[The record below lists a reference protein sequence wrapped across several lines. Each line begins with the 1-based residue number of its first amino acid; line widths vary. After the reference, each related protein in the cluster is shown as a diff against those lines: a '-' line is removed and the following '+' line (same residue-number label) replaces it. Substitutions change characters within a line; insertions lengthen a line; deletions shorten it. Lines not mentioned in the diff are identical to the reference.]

1 MWTQFMIQFWILL
14 VIALCAAVLLG
25 RYIGIYFAPVA
36 ERRVDKIG
44 KVERRLLLLL
54 GVDEKKHD
62 QSWVGYSKSLLLVN
76 IFFFIGGYL
85 LLRFQGSLPLN
96 PNGAVNLDWSTA
108 LHTTIS
114 FMTNTDQQHYSG
126 EALSYLSQTV
136 VLGTML
142 FVAPTMAFTVCIAVI
157 RGLAN
162 KPLGNFYAD
171 FVRFILRI
179 LIPISLVFGMVMI
192 VFGVP
197 QTFGGAVSVTT
208 LEGAKQLIY
217 RGPVAAFE
225 VIKQL
230 GNNGGGFFGVNG
242 AHPFENPNQF
252 VNFIQMFLM
261 LLIPMSLPIAY
272 GKIIGSAKQ
281 GRLFLGVMT
290 LLFIMMT
297 VGMAGSLLAN
307 PTAHGQELRFGQIG
321 TALYSSITTAA
332 ETGAVNAMH
341 DSLHPLAGL
350 IQLGNMMLNVVY
362 GGAGAGFLNVLLYA
376 FVAVFLTGLLIGRTP
391 TFLGKKIE
399 TFEVKMIAIALLV
412 PPFLILVGTAISM
425 YAAPGVAGISNPVYH
440 GLSQFLYEFTSA
452 TANNGSGFEGLGDAN
467 VYWNVSTSFALFFGR
482 YIPLILMLAIV
493 GSLKAKQSV
502 PQDEF
507 SFKTD
512 TPLFGT
518 VFLGTVVLVGALT
531 FLPVLVLG
539 PVADWLT
546 M

>member
-1 MWTQFMIQFWILL
+1 MWTQFLLQFWILL
-14 VIALCAAVLLG
+14 VITLGAAVLLG
-25 RYIGIYFAPVA
+25 RYIGTVFAPVGI
-36 ERRVDKIG
+36 RKTDWIG
-44 KVERRLLLLL
+44 KVERRLLVLL
-54 GVDEKKHD
+54 GVDERKQD
-62 QSWVGYSKSLLLVN
+62 QSWVGYAKSLLLVN
-76 IFFFIGGYL
+76 LLFFAGGYV
-85 LLRFQGSLPLN
+85 LLRFQGILPLN
-96 PNGAVNLDWSTA
+96 PNGATNLDWSTA

-126 EALSYLSQTV
+126 EALSYLSQTF

-162 KPLGNFYAD
+162 QPLGNFYAD
-171 FVRFILRI
+171 FVRFIVRI
-179 LIPISLVFGMVMI
+179 LIPVSFLFGLLLI
-192 VFGVP
+192 LLGVP
-197 QTFGGAVSVTT
+197 QTFGGAVTVTT
-208 LEGAKQLIY
+208 LEGAKQVIY
-217 RGPVAAFE
+217 RGPIAAFE

-230 GNNGGGFFGVNG
+230 GNNGGGFFGANG
-242 AHPFENPNQF
+242 AHPFENPNQY
-252 VNFIQMFLM
+252 VNFLQMFLM
-261 LLIPMSLPIAY
+261 LLIPMSLPVAY
-272 GKIIGSAKQ
+272 GKMIGSAKQ

-290 LLFIMMT
+290 ILFIMMT
-297 VGMAGSLLAN
+297 FGMAGSLLAN

-321 TALYSSITTAA
+321 TILYSSITTAA

-362 GGAGAGFLNVLLYA
+362 GGTGAGFLNVLLYA

-391 TFLGKKIE
+391 TFLGKKLE
-399 TFEVKMIAIALLV
+399 TFEVKLMAITLLV

-425 YAAPGVAGISNPVYH
+425 YVAPGVGAISNPGYH
-440 GLSQFLYEFTSA
+440 GLSQVLYEFTSA
-452 TANNGSGFEGLGDAN
+452 AANNGSGFEGLGDAN
-467 VYWNVSTSFALFFGR
+467 VYWNVATSFALFFGR
-482 YIPLILMLAIV
+482 YIPLILMLAIA
-493 GSLKAKQSV
+493 GSLKAKPAV

-539 PVADWLT
+539 PIADWLT

>member
-1 MWTQFMIQFWILL
+1 MWTQFLIQFWILL
-14 VIALCAAVLLG
+14 IITLGAAVLLG
-25 RYIGIYFAPVA
+25 RYIGTVFAPVA
-36 ERRVDKIG
+36 IRKNDWIG

-54 GVDEKKHD
+54 GVDERKQD
-62 QSWVGYSKSLLLVN
+62 QSWVGYAKSLLLVN
-76 IFFFIGGYL
+76 LLFFVGGYV
-85 LLRFQGSLPLN
+85 LLRFQGILPLN
-96 PNGAVNLDWSTA
+96 PNGAANLDWSTA

-126 EALSYLSQTV
+126 EALSYLSQTF

-162 KPLGNFYAD
+162 QPLGNFYAD
-171 FVRFILRI
+171 FVRFIIRVL
-179 LIPISLVFGMVMI
+179 LPVSFVFGVLLI
-192 VFGVP
+192 LLGVP
-197 QTFGGAVSVTT
+197 QTFGGAVTVTT

-230 GNNGGGFFGVNG
+230 GNNGGGFFGANG
-242 AHPFENPNQF
+242 AHPFENPNQY

-272 GKIIGSAKQ
+272 GKLIGSAKQ

-290 LLFIMMT
+290 ILFMLMT
-297 VGMAGSLLAN
+297 FGMAGSLFAN
-307 PTAHGQELRFGQIG
+307 PTAHGQELRFGQVG
-321 TALYSSITTAA
+321 TVLYSSITTAA

-362 GGAGAGFLNVLLYA
+362 GGTGAGFLNVLLYA

-391 TFLGKKIE
+391 TFLGKKLE
-399 TFEVKMIAIALLV
+399 TFEVKLMAITLLV

-425 YAAPGVAGISNPVYH
+425 YVAPGVGAISNPGYH
-440 GLSQFLYEFTSA
+440 GLSQVLYEFTSA

-482 YIPLILMLAIV
+482 YIPLILMLAIA
-493 GSLKAKQSV
+493 GSLKAKPAV

-539 PVADWLT
+539 PIADWLT

>member
-1 MWTQFMIQFWILL
+1 MWTQFLLQFWILL
-14 VIALCAAVLLG
+14 VIALGAAVLLG
-25 RYIGIYFAPVA
+25 WYIGTVFAPVGI
-36 ERRVDKIG
+36 RKTDWIG
-44 KVERRLLLLL
+44 KLERRLLLLL
-54 GVDEKKHD
+54 GVDERKQD

-76 IFFFIGGYL
+76 LLFFVGGYL

-126 EALSYLSQTV
+126 EALSYLSQTF

-162 KPLGNFYAD
+162 QPLGNFYAD

-179 LIPISLVFGMVMI
+179 LIPVSFLFGLLLI
-192 VFGVP
+192 LLGVP
-197 QTFGGAVSVTT
+197 QTFGGAVTVTT

-217 RGPVAAFE
+217 RGPIAAFE

-230 GNNGGGFFGVNG
+230 GNNGGGFFGANG
-242 AHPFENPNQF
+242 AHPFENPNQY

-261 LLIPMSLPIAY
+261 LLIPMSLPVAY
-272 GKIIGSAKQ
+272 GKMIGSAKQ

-297 VGMAGSLLAN
+297 FGMAGSLLAN

-321 TALYSSITTAA
+321 TILYSSITTAA

-362 GGAGAGFLNVLLYA
+362 GGTGAGFLNVLLYA

-391 TFLGKKIE
+391 TFLGKKLE
-399 TFEVKMIAIALLV
+399 TFEVKLMAITLLV
-412 PPFLILVGTAISM
+412 PPFLILVGTAVSM
-425 YAAPGVAGISNPVYH
+425 YVAPGVGAISNPGYH
-440 GLSQFLYEFTSA
+440 GLSQVLYEFTSA

-467 VYWNVSTSFALFFGR
+467 VYWNVATSFALFFGR
-482 YIPLILMLAIV
+482 YIPLILMLAIA
-493 GSLKAKQSV
+493 GSLKAKPAV

-539 PVADWLT
+539 PIADWLT

>member
-1 MWTQFMIQFWILL
+1 M
-14 VIALCAAVLLG
+14 ALCAAVLLG
-25 RYIGIYFAPVA
+25 RYIGMYFAPIA
-36 ERRVDKIG
+36 ERRVDTIG
-44 KVERRLLLLL
+44 KVERRLLSLL
-54 GVDEKKHD
+54 GVDEKKQD
-62 QSWVGYSKSLLLVN
+62 QSWVGYSKSLLVVN
-76 IFFFIGGYL
+76 LLFFIGGYL

-96 PNGAVNLDWSTA
+96 PNGAANLDWSTA

-126 EALSYLSQTV
+126 AALSYLSQTF

-171 FVRFILRI
+171 FVRFIFRI
-179 LIPISLVFGMVMI
+179 LLPISLFFGMLMI
-192 VFGVP
+192 LLGVP
-197 QTFGGAVSVTT
+197 QTFSGAISVTT

-230 GNNGGGFFGVNG
+230 GNNGGGFFGANG

-261 LLIPMSLPIAY
+261 LLIPMSLPVAY

-290 LLFIMMT
+290 ILFIMMT
-297 VGMAGSLLAN
+297 FGMAGSLFAN
-307 PTAHGQELRFGQIG
+307 PTAHGQELRFGQVG
-321 TALYSSITTAA
+321 TALYSSITSAA

-341 DSLHPLAGL
+341 DSLHPL
-350 IQLGNMMLNVVY
+350 
-362 GGAGAGFLNVLLYA
+362 AGFLNVLLYA

-399 TFEVKMIAIALLV
+399 TFEVKMIAIALFV
-412 PPFLILVGTAISM
+412 PPFLILVCIQLNDNARKLI
-425 YAAPGVAGISNPVYH
+425 YR
-440 GLSQFLYEFTSA
+440 
-452 TANNGSGFEGLGDAN
+452 GFRMA
-467 VYWNVSTSFALFFGR
+467 SR
-482 YIPLILMLAIV
+482 
-493 GSLKAKQSV
+493 LKAELYVLTILPTAENQLNAKQKEVLAMVRESGG
-502 PQDEF
+502 
-507 SFKTD
+507 
-512 TPLFGT
+512 LFGAE
-518 VFLGTVVLVGALT
+518 VLIRIQGERSIAQAIT
-531 FLPVLVLG
+531 AAAKHHRITQIVLG
-539 PVADWLT
+539 QSARTRWQEIRRGSIINEIMRHVRGIDIQIVADD
-546 M
+546 MER

>member
-1 MWTQFMIQFWILL
+1 MWTQFLLQFWILL
-14 VIALCAAVLLG
+14 IIALGAAVLLG
-25 RYIGIYFAPVA
+25 RYIGTVFAPVGI
-36 ERRVDKIG
+36 RKTDWIG
-44 KVERRLLLLL
+44 KLERRLLLLL
-54 GVDEKKHD
+54 GVDERKQD
-62 QSWVGYSKSLLLVN
+62 QSWVGYAKSLLLVN
-76 IFFFIGGYL
+76 LLFFIGGYV
-85 LLRFQGSLPLN
+85 LLRFQGILPLN

-126 EALSYLSQTV
+126 EALSYLSQTF

-162 KPLGNFYAD
+162 QPLGNFYAD

-179 LIPISLVFGMVMI
+179 LIPVSFLFGLLLI
-192 VFGVP
+192 LLGVP
-197 QTFGGAVSVTT
+197 QTFGGAVTVTT

-230 GNNGGGFFGVNG
+230 GNNGAGFFGANG
-242 AHPFENPNQF
+242 AHPFENPNQY

-272 GKIIGSAKQ
+272 GKMIGSAKQ
-281 GRLFLGVMT
+281 GRLFLGMMT
-290 LLFIMMT
+290 ILFIMMT
-297 VGMAGSLLAN
+297 FGMAGSLFAN

-321 TALYSSITTAA
+321 TILYSSITTAA

-362 GGAGAGFLNVLLYA
+362 GGTGAGFLNVLLYA

-391 TFLGKKIE
+391 TFLGKKLE
-399 TFEVKMIAIALLV
+399 TFEVKLMAITLLV
-412 PPFLILVGTAISM
+412 PPFLILVGTAVSM
-425 YAAPGVAGISNPVYH
+425 YVAPGVEAISNPGYH
-440 GLSQFLYEFTSA
+440 GLSQVLYEFTSA

-467 VYWNVSTSFALFFGR
+467 VYWNVATSFALFFGR
-482 YIPLILMLAIV
+482 YIPLILMLAIA
-493 GSLKAKQSV
+493 GSLKAKPAV

-539 PVADWLT
+539 PIADWLT

>member
-1 MWTQFMIQFWILL
+1 MWTQFLIQFWILL
-14 VIALCAAVLLG
+14 IITLGAAVLLG
-25 RYIGIYFAPVA
+25 RYIGTVFAPVA
-36 ERRVDKIG
+36 IRKNDWIG

-54 GVDEKKHD
+54 GVDERKQD
-62 QSWVGYSKSLLLVN
+62 QSWVGYAKSLLLVN
-76 IFFFIGGYL
+76 LLFFVGGYV
-85 LLRFQGSLPLN
+85 LLRFQGILPLN
-96 PNGAVNLDWSTA
+96 PNGAANLDWSTA

-126 EALSYLSQTV
+126 EALSYLSQTF

-162 KPLGNFYAD
+162 QPLGNFYAD
-171 FVRFILRI
+171 FVRFIIRVL
-179 LIPISLVFGMVMI
+179 LPVSFVFGVLLI
-192 VFGVP
+192 LLGVP
-197 QTFGGAVSVTT
+197 QTFGGAVTVTT

-230 GNNGGGFFGVNG
+230 GNNGGGFFGANG
-242 AHPFENPNQF
+242 AHPFENPNQY

-261 LLIPMSLPIAY
+261 LLIPMSLPVAY
-272 GKIIGSAKQ
+272 GKLIGSAKQ

-290 LLFIMMT
+290 ILFMLMT
-297 VGMAGSLLAN
+297 FGMAGSLFAN
-307 PTAHGQELRFGQIG
+307 PTAHGQELRFGQVG
-321 TALYSSITTAA
+321 TVLYSSITTAA

-362 GGAGAGFLNVLLYA
+362 GGTGAGFLNVLLYA

-391 TFLGKKIE
+391 TFLGKKLE
-399 TFEVKMIAIALLV
+399 TFEVKLMAITLLV

-425 YAAPGVAGISNPVYH
+425 YVAPGVGAISNPGYH
-440 GLSQFLYEFTSA
+440 GLSQVLYEFTSA

-482 YIPLILMLAIV
+482 YIPLILMLAIA
-493 GSLKAKQSV
+493 GSLKAKPAV

-539 PVADWLT
+539 PIADWLT

>member
-1 MWTQFMIQFWILL
+1 M
-14 VIALCAAVLLG
+14 
-25 RYIGIYFAPVA
+25 YFAPIA
-36 ERRVDKIG
+36 ERRVDTIG
-44 KVERRLLLLL
+44 KVERRLLSLL
-54 GVDEKKHD
+54 GVDEKKQD
-62 QSWVGYSKSLLLVN
+62 QSWVGYSKSLLVVN
-76 IFFFIGGYL
+76 LLFFIGGYL

-96 PNGAVNLDWSTA
+96 PNGAANLDWSTA

-126 EALSYLSQTV
+126 EALSYLSQTF

-171 FVRFILRI
+171 FVRFITRI
-179 LIPISLVFGMVMI
+179 LLPISFFFGMLMI
-192 VFGVP
+192 LLGVP
-197 QTFGGAVSVTT
+197 QTFGGAISVTT

-230 GNNGGGFFGVNG
+230 GNNGGGSFGANG

-261 LLIPMSLPIAY
+261 LLIPMSLPVAY

-290 LLFIMMT
+290 ILFIMIT
-297 VGMAGSLLAN
+297 FGMAGSLFAN
-307 PTAHGQELRFGQIG
+307 PTAHGQELRFGQVG
-321 TALYSSITTAA
+321 TALYSSITSAA

-425 YAAPGVAGISNPVYH
+425 YVAPGVAGISNPGYH
-440 GLSQFLYEFTSA
+440 GLSQVLYEFTSA

-493 GSLKAKQSV
+493 GSLKAKPSV
-502 PQDEF
+502 PQDAF
-507 SFKTD
+507 SFNTD

>member
-1 MWTQFMIQFWILL
+1 MWTQFIVQFWILL
-14 VIALCAAVLLG
+14 VIALISAVLLG
-25 RYIGIYFAPVA
+25 RYIGTYFAPVHL
-36 ERRVDKIG
+36 RKSDSLGRVEK
-44 KVERRLLLLL
+44 RFLRML
-54 GVDEKKHD
+54 GVDERKQE
-62 QSWVGYSKSLLLVN
+62 QSWVGYAKSLLLVN
-76 IFFFIGGYL
+76 LLFFIGGYL
-85 LLRFQGSLPLN
+85 LLRFQGMLPFN
-96 PNGAVNLDWSTA
+96 PNGAANLDWSTA
-108 LHTTIS
+108 MHTTIS

-126 EALSYLSQTV
+126 EALSYLSQTF

-142 FVAPTMAFTVCIAVI
+142 FVAPTMAFTVCMAVI

-162 KPLGNFYAD
+162 QPLGNFYAD
-171 FVRFILRI
+171 FVRFIVRI
-179 LIPISLVFGMVMI
+179 LFPIAFVFGLIMI
-192 VFGVP
+192 LLGVP
-197 QTFGGAVSVTT
+197 QTFGGAVTVTT

-230 GNNGGGFFGVNG
+230 GNNGGGFFGANG
-242 AHPFENPNQF
+242 AHPFENPNGP

-272 GKIIGSAKQ
+272 GKMINSAKQ

-290 LLFIMMT
+290 ILFIMMT
-297 VGMAGSLLAN
+297 FGTAGSLLAN

-362 GGAGAGFLNVLLYA
+362 GGTGAGFLNVLLYA

-391 TFLGKKIE
+391 TFLGKKLE
-399 TFEVKMIAIALLV
+399 TFEVKLIASTLLV

-425 YAAPGVAGISNPVYH
+425 SVAPGLGAISNPGYH
-440 GLSQFLYEFTSA
+440 GLSQVLYEFTSA

-482 YIPLILMLAIV
+482 YIPLILMLAIA
-493 GSLKAKQSV
+493 GSLKAKPSV

>member
-1 MWTQFMIQFWILL
+1 MWTQFIVQFLILL
-14 VIALCAAVLLG
+14 VIALISAVLLG
-25 RYIGIYFAPVA
+25 RYIGTYFAPVHL
-36 ERRVDKIG
+36 RKSDSIGRVEK
-44 KVERRLLLLL
+44 RFLHML
-54 GVDEKKHD
+54 GVDERKQE
-62 QSWVGYSKSLLLVN
+62 QSWVGYAKSLLLVN
-76 IFFFIGGYL
+76 LLFFIGGYL
-85 LLRFQGSLPLN
+85 LLRFQGMLPFN
-96 PNGAVNLDWSTA
+96 PNGAANLDWSTA
-108 LHTTIS
+108 MHTTIS

-126 EALSYLSQTV
+126 EALSYLSQTF

-142 FVAPTMAFTVCIAVI
+142 FVAPTMAFTVCMAVI

-171 FVRFILRI
+171 FVRFIVRI
-179 LIPISLVFGMVMI
+179 LLPISFVFGLLMI
-192 VFGVP
+192 LLGVP
-197 QTFGGAVSVTT
+197 QTFGGAVTVTT

-230 GNNGGGFFGVNG
+230 GNNGGGFFGANG
-242 AHPFENPNQF
+242 AHPFENPNGP

-272 GKIIGSAKQ
+272 GKIINSAKQ
-281 GRLFLGVMT
+281 GRLFLSVMT

-297 VGMAGSLLAN
+297 FGMAGSLFAN

-321 TALYSSITTAA
+321 SALYSSITTAA
-332 ETGAVNAMH
+332 ETGAVNSMH

-362 GGAGAGFLNVLLYA
+362 GGTGAGFLNVLLYA

-391 TFLGKKIE
+391 TFLGKKLE
-399 TFEVKMIAIALLV
+399 TFEVKLIAITLLV

-425 YAAPGVAGISNPVYH
+425 SVAPGLGAISNPGPH
-440 GLSQFLYEFTSA
+440 GLSQVLYEFTSA
-452 TANNGSGFEGLGDAN
+452 TANNGSGFEGLGDAT

-482 YIPLILMLAIV
+482 YIPLILMLAIA
-493 GSLKAKQSV
+493 GSLKAKPSV

>member
-1 MWTQFMIQFWILL
+1 MWTQFLIQFWILL
-14 VIALCAAVLLG
+14 IIALGAAVLLG
-25 RYIGIYFAPVA
+25 RYIGTYFAPVEDRKMDSFGKI
-36 ERRVDKIG
+36 ERRF
-44 KVERRLLLLL
+44 LLVL
-54 GVDEKKHD
+54 GVDERKQD
-62 QSWVGYSKSLLLVN
+62 QSWVGYAKSLLLVN
-76 IFFFIGGYL
+76 LLFFVGGYL

-96 PNGAVNLDWSTA
+96 PNGAANLDWSTA

-126 EALSYLSQTV
+126 EALSYLSQTF

-142 FVAPTMAFTVCIAVI
+142 FVAPTMAFTVCMAVI

-179 LIPISLVFGMVMI
+179 LIPVSFLFGLLLI
-192 VFGVP
+192 LLGVP
-197 QTFGGAVSVTT
+197 QTFGGAVTVTT
-208 LEGAKQLIY
+208 LEGGKQLIY

-230 GNNGGGFFGVNG
+230 GNNGAGFFGANG
-242 AHPFENPNQF
+242 AHPFENPNQY

-261 LLIPMSLPIAY
+261 LLIPMSLPVAY
-272 GKIIGSAKQ
+272 GKMIGSAKQ

-297 VGMAGSLLAN
+297 FGMAGSLLAN
-307 PTAHGQELRFGQIG
+307 PTAHGQELRFGQVG

-362 GGAGAGFLNVLLYA
+362 GGTGAGFLNVLLYA

-391 TFLGKKIE
+391 TFLGKKLE
-399 TFEVKMIAIALLV
+399 TFEVKLMAITLLV
-412 PPFLILVGTAISM
+412 PPFLILVGTAVSM
-425 YAAPGVAGISNPVYH
+425 YVAPGVGAISNPGYH
-440 GLSQFLYEFTSA
+440 GLSQVLYEFTSA

-467 VYWNVSTSFALFFGR
+467 VYWNVATSFALFFGR
-482 YIPLILMLAIV
+482 YIPLILMLAIA
-493 GSLKAKQSV
+493 GSLKAKPAV

-539 PVADWLT
+539 PIADWLT

>member
-1 MWTQFMIQFWILL
+1 VWTQFLIQFWILR

-25 RYIGIYFAPVA
+25 RYIGMYFAPIA
-36 ERRVDKIG
+36 ERRVDTIG
-44 KVERRLLLLL
+44 KVDRRLLSLL
-54 GVDEKKHD
+54 GVDEKKQD
-62 QSWVGYSKSLLLVN
+62 QSWVGYSKSLLVVN
-76 IFFFIGGYL
+76 LLFFIGGYSL
-85 LLRFQGSLPLN
+85 IRFQGYLPLN
-96 PNGAVNLDWSTA
+96 RNGAAYLDWSTA

-114 FMTNTDQQHYSG
+114 FMTNTDQHHYSG
-126 EALSYLSQTV
+126 EALSYLSRTF

-171 FVRFILRI
+171 FVRFITRI
-179 LIPISLVFGMVMI
+179 LLPISFFFGMLMMLL
-192 VFGVP
+192 GVP
-197 QTFGGAVSVTT
+197 LTFSGALSVTT

-225 VIKQL
+225 VINQL
-230 GNNGGGFFGVNG
+230 GNNGGGFYGANG

-261 LLIPMSLPIAY
+261 LLIPMSLPVAY
-272 GKIIGSAKQ
+272 GKITGSAKQ

-290 LLFIMMT
+290 ILFIMMT
-297 VGMAGSLLAN
+297 FGMAGSLFAN
-307 PTAHGQELRFGQIG
+307 PTAHGPELRVGQVG

-350 IQLGNMMLNVVY
+350 IQLGNVMLNVVY
-362 GGAGAGFLNVLLYA
+362 GGAGAGFLNVFLYA
-376 FVAVFLTGLLIGRTP
+376 FVAVFLTGPLIGRTP
-391 TFLGKKIE
+391 TFLGKKNE
-399 TFEVKMIAIALLV
+399 TFEVKMISIALLV
-412 PPFLILVGTAISM
+412 PPFLILVGKAISM
-425 YAAPGVAGISNPVYH
+425 YVAPGVAGIANPGYH
-440 GLSQFLYEFTSA
+440 GQSQVLYQFTSA

-467 VYWNVSTSFALFFGR
+467 VYWNVSTSFALFIGR

-493 GSLKAKQSV
+493 GPLKAKPSV

-539 PVADWLT
+539 QVADLLT

>member
-1 MWTQFMIQFWILL
+1 MWTQFLIQFWILL
-14 VIALCAAVLLG
+14 VMALCAAVLLG
-25 RYIGIYFAPVA
+25 RYIGMYFAPIA
-36 ERRVDKIG
+36 ERRVDTIG
-44 KVERRLLLLL
+44 KVERRLLSLL
-54 GVDEKKHD
+54 GVDEKKQD
-62 QSWVGYSKSLLLVN
+62 QSWVGYSKSLLVVN
-76 IFFFIGGYL
+76 LLFFIGGYL

-96 PNGAVNLDWSTA
+96 PNGAANLDWSTA

-126 EALSYLSQTV
+126 EALSYLSQTF

-171 FVRFILRI
+171 FVRFIFRI
-179 LIPISLVFGMVMI
+179 LLPISLFFGMLMI
-192 VFGVP
+192 LLGVP
-197 QTFGGAVSVTT
+197 QTFSGAISVTT

-230 GNNGGGFFGVNG
+230 GNNGGGFFGANG

-261 LLIPMSLPIAY
+261 LLIPMSLPVAY

-290 LLFIMMT
+290 ILFIMMT
-297 VGMAGSLLAN
+297 FGMAGSLFAN
-307 PTAHGQELRFGQIG
+307 PTAHGQELRFGQVG
-321 TALYSSITTAA
+321 TALYSSITSAA

-341 DSLHPLAGL
+341 DSLHPLPGL

-412 PPFLILVGTAISM
+412 PPFLILVCIQLNDNARKLIYRGFRMASRLKAELYVLTILPTAENQLNAKQKEVLAM
-425 YAAPGVAGISNPVYH
+425 VR
-440 GLSQFLYEFTSA
+440 E
-452 TANNGSGFEGLGDAN
+452 SG
-467 VYWNVSTSFALFFGR
+467 ALFGAKV
-482 YIPLILMLAIV
+482 LIRIQGERSIAQAITAA
-493 GSLKAKQSV
+493 AKHHRITQI
-502 PQDEF
+502 
-507 SFKTD
+507 
-512 TPLFGT
+512 
-518 VFLGTVVLVGALT
+518 
-531 FLPVLVLG
+531 VLG
-539 PVADWLT
+539 QSARTRWQEIRRGSIINEIMRHVRGIDIQIVADDLER
-546 M
+546 

>member
-1 MWTQFMIQFWILL
+1 MWTQFLIQFWILL
-14 VIALCAAVLLG
+14 IITLGAAVLLG
-25 RYIGIYFAPVA
+25 RYIGTVFAPVA
-36 ERRVDKIG
+36 IRKNDWIG

-54 GVDEKKHD
+54 GVDERKQD
-62 QSWVGYSKSLLLVN
+62 QSWVGYAKSLLLVN
-76 IFFFIGGYL
+76 LLFFVGGYV
-85 LLRFQGSLPLN
+85 LLRFQGILPLN
-96 PNGAVNLDWSTA
+96 PNGAANLDWSTA

-126 EALSYLSQTV
+126 EALSYLSQTF

-162 KPLGNFYAD
+162 QPLGNFYAD
-171 FVRFILRI
+171 FVRFIIRVL
-179 LIPISLVFGMVMI
+179 LPVSFVFGVLLI
-192 VFGVP
+192 LLGVP
-197 QTFGGAVSVTT
+197 QTFGGAVTVTT

-230 GNNGGGFFGVNG
+230 GNNGAGFFGANG
-242 AHPFENPNQF
+242 AHPFENPNQY

-261 LLIPMSLPIAY
+261 LLIPMSLPVAY
-272 GKIIGSAKQ
+272 GKLIGSAKQ
-281 GRLFLGVMT
+281 GRLFLSVMT
-290 LLFIMMT
+290 ILFMLMT
-297 VGMAGSLLAN
+297 FGMAGSLFAN
-307 PTAHGQELRFGQIG
+307 PTAHGQELRFGQVG
-321 TALYSSITTAA
+321 TVLYSSITTAA

-362 GGAGAGFLNVLLYA
+362 GGTGAGFLNVLLYA

-391 TFLGKKIE
+391 TFLGKKLE
-399 TFEVKMIAIALLV
+399 TFEVKLMAITLLV

-425 YAAPGVAGISNPVYH
+425 YVAPGVGAISNPGYH
-440 GLSQFLYEFTSA
+440 GLSQVLYEFTSA

-482 YIPLILMLAIV
+482 YIPLILMLAIA
-493 GSLKAKQSV
+493 GSLKAKPAV

-539 PVADWLT
+539 PIADWLT

>member
-44 KVERRLLLLL
+44 KVERRLLSLL

-76 IFFFIGGYL
+76 LLFFIGGYL

-126 EALSYLSQTV
+126 EALSYLSQTF

-171 FVRFILRI
+171 FVRFIFRI
-179 LIPISLVFGMVMI
+179 LIPISLLFGMLMI
-192 VFGVP
+192 LLGVP
-197 QTFGGAVSVTT
+197 QTFGSAVSVTT

-225 VIKQL
+225 VIKLL
-230 GNNGGGFFGVNG
+230 GNNGGGFFGANG

-281 GRLFLGVMT
+281 GR
-290 LLFIMMT
+290 
-297 VGMAGSLLAN
+297 
-307 PTAHGQELRFGQIG
+307 
-321 TALYSSITTAA
+321 
-332 ETGAVNAMH
+332 AVPWCH
-341 DSLHPLAGL
+341 DASLHHDD
-350 IQLGNMMLNVVY
+350 
-362 GGAGAGFLNVLLYA
+362 
-376 FVAVFLTGLLIGRTP
+376 GRD
-391 TFLGKKIE
+391 GRE
-399 TFEVKMIAIALLV
+399 LV
-412 PPFLILVGTAISM
+412 CESNGTRS
-425 YAAPGVAGISNPVYH
+425 GTTVRSNR
-440 GLSQFLYEFTSA
+440 
-452 TANNGSGFEGLGDAN
+452 N
-467 VYWNVSTSFALFFGR
+467 
-482 YIPLILMLAIV
+482 
-493 GSLKAKQSV
+493 
-502 PQDEF
+502 
-507 SFKTD
+507 
-512 TPLFGT
+512 
-518 VFLGTVVLVGALT
+518 GALQ
-531 FLPVLVLG
+531 FNHDG
-539 PVADWLT
+539 S
-546 M
+546 

>member
-1 MWTQFMIQFWILL
+1 MWTQFLIQFWILL
-14 VIALCAAVLLG
+14 IITLGAAVLLG
-25 RYIGIYFAPVA
+25 RYIGTVFAPVA
-36 ERRVDKIG
+36 IRKNDWIG

-54 GVDEKKHD
+54 GVDERKQD
-62 QSWVGYSKSLLLVN
+62 QSWVGYAKSLLLVN
-76 IFFFIGGYL
+76 LLFFVGGYV
-85 LLRFQGSLPLN
+85 LLRFQGILPLN
-96 PNGAVNLDWSTA
+96 PNVAANLDWSTA

-126 EALSYLSQTV
+126 EALSYLSQTF

-162 KPLGNFYAD
+162 HPLGNYYAD
-171 FVRFILRI
+171 FVRFIIRVL
-179 LIPISLVFGMVMI
+179 LPVSFVFGVLLI
-192 VFGVP
+192 LLGVP
-197 QTFGGAVSVTT
+197 QTFGGAVTVTT

-230 GNNGGGFFGVNG
+230 GNNGAGFFGANG
-242 AHPFENPNQF
+242 AHPFENPNQY

-261 LLIPMSLPIAY
+261 LLIPMSLPVAY
-272 GKIIGSAKQ
+272 GKLIGSAKQ
-281 GRLFLGVMT
+281 GRLFLSVMT
-290 LLFIMMT
+290 ILFMLMT
-297 VGMAGSLLAN
+297 FGMAGSLFAN
-307 PTAHGQELRFGQIG
+307 PTAHGQELRFGQVG
-321 TALYSSITTAA
+321 TVLYSSITTAA

-362 GGAGAGFLNVLLYA
+362 GGTGAGFLNVLLYA

-391 TFLGKKIE
+391 TFLGKKLE
-399 TFEVKMIAIALLV
+399 TFEVKLMAITLLV

-425 YAAPGVAGISNPVYH
+425 YVAPGVGAISNPGYH
-440 GLSQFLYEFTSA
+440 GLSQVLYEFTSA

-482 YIPLILMLAIV
+482 YIPLILMLAIA
-493 GSLKAKQSV
+493 GSLKAKPAV

-539 PVADWLT
+539 PIADWLT

>member
-1 MWTQFMIQFWILL
+1 MWTQFLIQFWILL
-14 VIALCAAVLLG
+14 IITLGAAVLLG
-25 RYIGIYFAPVA
+25 RYIGTVFAPVA
-36 ERRVDKIG
+36 IRKNDWIG

-54 GVDEKKHD
+54 GVDERKQN
-62 QSWVGYSKSLLLVN
+62 QSWVGYAKSLLLVN
-76 IFFFIGGYL
+76 LLFFVGGYV
-85 LLRFQGSLPLN
+85 LLRFQGILPLN
-96 PNGAVNLDWSTA
+96 PNGAANLDWSTA

-126 EALSYLSQTV
+126 EALSYLSQTF

-162 KPLGNFYAD
+162 QPLGNFYAD
-171 FVRFILRI
+171 FVRFIIRVL
-179 LIPISLVFGMVMI
+179 LPVSFVFGVLLI
-192 VFGVP
+192 LLGVP
-197 QTFGGAVSVTT
+197 QTFGGAVTVTT

-230 GNNGGGFFGVNG
+230 GNNGAGFFGANG
-242 AHPFENPNQF
+242 AHPFENPNQY

-261 LLIPMSLPIAY
+261 LLIPMSLPVAY
-272 GKIIGSAKQ
+272 GKLIGSAKQ
-281 GRLFLGVMT
+281 GRLFLSVMT
-290 LLFIMMT
+290 ILFMLMT
-297 VGMAGSLLAN
+297 FGMAGSLFAN
-307 PTAHGQELRFGQIG
+307 PTAHGQELRFGQVG
-321 TALYSSITTAA
+321 TVLYSSITTAA

-362 GGAGAGFLNVLLYA
+362 GGTGAGFLNVLLYA

-391 TFLGKKIE
+391 TFLGKKLE
-399 TFEVKMIAIALLV
+399 TFEVKLMAITLLV

-425 YAAPGVAGISNPVYH
+425 YVAPGVGAISNPGYH
-440 GLSQFLYEFTSA
+440 GLSQVLYEFTSA

-482 YIPLILMLAIV
+482 YIPLILMLAIA
-493 GSLKAKQSV
+493 GSLKAKPAV

-539 PVADWLT
+539 PIADWLT

>member
-1 MWTQFMIQFWILL
+1 MWTQFLIQFWILL
-14 VIALCAAVLLG
+14 IITLGAAVLLG
-25 RYIGIYFAPVA
+25 RYIGTVFAPVA
-36 ERRVDKIG
+36 IRKNDWIG

-54 GVDEKKHD
+54 GVDERKQD
-62 QSWVGYSKSLLLVN
+62 QSWVGYAKSLLLVN
-76 IFFFIGGYL
+76 LLFFVGGYV
-85 LLRFQGSLPLN
+85 LLRFQGILPLN
-96 PNGAVNLDWSTA
+96 PNGAANLDWSTA

-126 EALSYLSQTV
+126 EALSYLSQTF

-162 KPLGNFYAD
+162 QPLGNFYAD
-171 FVRFILRI
+171 FVRFIIRVL
-179 LIPISLVFGMVMI
+179 LPVSFVFGVLLI
-192 VFGVP
+192 LLGVP
-197 QTFGGAVSVTT
+197 QTFGGAVTVTT

-230 GNNGGGFFGVNG
+230 GNNGAGFFGANG
-242 AHPFENPNQF
+242 AHPFENPNQY

-261 LLIPMSLPIAY
+261 LLIPMSLPVAY
-272 GKIIGSAKQ
+272 GKLIGSAKQ
-281 GRLFLGVMT
+281 GRLFLSVMT
-290 LLFIMMT
+290 ILFMLMT
-297 VGMAGSLLAN
+297 FGMAGSLFAN
-307 PTAHGQELRFGQIG
+307 PTAHGQELRFGQVG
-321 TALYSSITTAA
+321 TVLYSSITTAA

-362 GGAGAGFLNVLLYA
+362 GGTGAGFLNVLLYA

-391 TFLGKKIE
+391 TFLGKKLE
-399 TFEVKMIAIALLV
+399 TFEVKLMAITLLV

-425 YAAPGVAGISNPVYH
+425 YVAPGVGAISNPGYH
-440 GLSQFLYEFTSA
+440 GLSQVLYEFTSA

-482 YIPLILMLAIV
+482 YIPLILMLAIA
-493 GSLKAKQSV
+493 GSLKAKQAV

-539 PVADWLT
+539 PIADWLT

>member
-1 MWTQFMIQFWILL
+1 MWTQFLIQFWILL
-14 VIALCAAVLLG
+14 VIALGAAVLLG
-25 RYIGIYFAPVA
+25 RYIGTYFAPVGD
-36 ERRVDKIG
+36 RKIDSFG
-44 KVERRLLLLL
+44 KVERRFLLVL
-54 GVDEKKHD
+54 GVDERKQD

-76 IFFFIGGYL
+76 LLFFVGGYL

-96 PNGAVNLDWSTA
+96 PNEAVNLDWSTA

-126 EALSYLSQTV
+126 EALSYLSQTF

-142 FVAPTMAFTVCIAVI
+142 FVAPTMAFTVCMAVI

-171 FVRFILRI
+171 FVRFIVRI
-179 LIPISLVFGMVMI
+179 LLPISFVFGLAMI
-192 VFGVP
+192 LFGVP

-230 GNNGGGFFGVNG
+230 GNNGGGFFGANG
-242 AHPFENPNQF
+242 AHPFENPNQY

-290 LLFIMMT
+290 ILFVMMT
-297 VGMAGSLLAN
+297 FGMAGSLFAN

-362 GGAGAGFLNVLLYA
+362 GGTGAGFLNVLLYA

-391 TFLGKKIE
+391 TFLGKKLE
-399 TFEVKMIAIALLV
+399 TFEVKLMAITLLV
-412 PPFLILVGTAISM
+412 PPFLILVGTAVSM
-425 YAAPGVAGISNPVYH
+425 YVAPGVGRFRIPGIMVCRKSYTNLHRRRP
-440 GLSQFLYEFTSA
+440 T
-452 TANNGSGFEGLGDAN
+452 T
-467 VYWNVSTSFALFFGR
+467 
-482 YIPLILMLAIV
+482 
-493 GSLKAKQSV
+493 
-502 PQDEF
+502 
-507 SFKTD
+507 
-512 TPLFGT
+512 
-518 VFLGTVVLVGALT
+518 
-531 FLPVLVLG
+531 VLVLKG
-539 PVADWLT
+539 SAMPTCTGMSRRRLLYSSVAT
-546 M
+546 FR

>member
-1 MWTQFMIQFWILL
+1 MWTQFLIQFWILL

-25 RYIGIYFAPVA
+25 RYIWMYFAPIA
-36 ERRVDKIG
+36 ERRVDTIG
-44 KVERRLLLLL
+44 KVERRLLSLL
-54 GVDEKKHD
+54 GVDEKKQD
-62 QSWVGYSKSLLLVN
+62 QSWVGYSKSLLVVN
-76 IFFFIGGYL
+76 LLFFIGGYL

-96 PNGAVNLDWSTA
+96 PNGAANLDWSTA

-126 EALSYLSQTV
+126 EALSYLSQTF

-171 FVRFILRI
+171 FVRFIFRI
-179 LIPISLVFGMVMI
+179 MLPISLFFGMLMI
-192 VFGVP
+192 LLGVP
-197 QTFGGAVSVTT
+197 QTFSGAISVTT

-230 GNNGGGFFGVNG
+230 GNNGGGFFGANG

-261 LLIPMSLPIAY
+261 LLIPMSLPVAY

-290 LLFIMMT
+290 ILFVMMT
-297 VGMAGSLLAN
+297 FGMAGSLFAN
-307 PTAHGQELRFGQIG
+307 PTAHGQELRFGQVG

-376 FVAVFLTGLLIGRTP
+376 FVAVFLTGLLIGRT
-391 TFLGKKIE
+391 
-399 TFEVKMIAIALLV
+399 
-412 PPFLILVGTAISM
+412 
-425 YAAPGVAGISNPVYH
+425 
-440 GLSQFLYEFTSA
+440 
-452 TANNGSGFEGLGDAN
+452 
-467 VYWNVSTSFALFFGR
+467 
-482 YIPLILMLAIV
+482 
-493 GSLKAKQSV
+493 
-502 PQDEF
+502 
-507 SFKTD
+507 
-512 TPLFGT
+512 
-518 VFLGTVVLVGALT
+518 
-531 FLPVLVLG
+531 
-539 PVADWLT
+539 
-546 M
+546 

>member
-1 MWTQFMIQFWILL
+1 MWTQFLIQFWILL
-14 VIALCAAVLLG
+14 IITLGAAVLLG
-25 RYIGIYFAPVA
+25 RYIGTVFAPVA
-36 ERRVDKIG
+36 IRKNDWIG

-54 GVDEKKHD
+54 GVDERKQD
-62 QSWVGYSKSLLLVN
+62 QSWVGYAKSLLLVN
-76 IFFFIGGYL
+76 LLFFVGGHV
-85 LLRFQGSLPLN
+85 LLRFQGILPLN
-96 PNGAVNLDWSTA
+96 PNGADNLDWSTA

-126 EALSYLSQTV
+126 EALSYLSQTF

-162 KPLGNFYAD
+162 QPLGNFYAD
-171 FVRFILRI
+171 FVRFIIRVL
-179 LIPISLVFGMVMI
+179 LPVSFVFGVLLI
-192 VFGVP
+192 LLGVP
-197 QTFGGAVSVTT
+197 QTFGGAVTVTT

-230 GNNGGGFFGVNG
+230 GNNGGGFFGANG
-242 AHPFENPNQF
+242 AHPFENPNQY

-272 GKIIGSAKQ
+272 GKLIGSAKQ

-290 LLFIMMT
+290 ILFMLMT
-297 VGMAGSLLAN
+297 FGMAGSLFAN
-307 PTAHGQELRFGQIG
+307 PTAHGQELRFGQVG
-321 TALYSSITTAA
+321 TVLYSSITTAA

-362 GGAGAGFLNVLLYA
+362 GGTGAGFLNVLLYA

-391 TFLGKKIE
+391 TFLGKKLE
-399 TFEVKMIAIALLV
+399 TFEVKLMAITLLV

-425 YAAPGVAGISNPVYH
+425 YVAPGVGAISNPGYH
-440 GLSQFLYEFTSA
+440 GLSQVLYEFTSA

-482 YIPLILMLAIV
+482 YIPLILMLAIA
-493 GSLKAKQSV
+493 GSLKAKPAV

-539 PVADWLT
+539 PIADWLT

>member
-1 MWTQFMIQFWILL
+1 MWTQFLIQFWILL
-14 VIALCAAVLLG
+14 IIALGAAVLLG
-25 RYIGIYFAPVA
+25 RYIGTVFAPVEDRKMDSFGKI
-36 ERRVDKIG
+36 ERRF
-44 KVERRLLLLL
+44 LLVL
-54 GVDEKKHD
+54 GVDERKQD
-62 QSWVGYSKSLLLVN
+62 QSWVGYAKSLLLVN
-76 IFFFIGGYL
+76 LLFFVGGYL

-96 PNGAVNLDWSTA
+96 PNGAANLDWSTA

-126 EALSYLSQTV
+126 EALSYLSQTF

-142 FVAPTMAFTVCIAVI
+142 FVAPTMAFTVCMAVI

-171 FVRFILRI
+171 FVRFIVRI
-179 LIPISLVFGMVMI
+179 LLPVSLLFGLLLI
-192 VFGVP
+192 LLGVP
-197 QTFGGAVSVTT
+197 QTFGGAVTVTT

-217 RGPVAAFE
+217 RGPIAAFE

-230 GNNGGGFFGVNG
+230 GNNGAGFFGANG
-242 AHPFENPNQF
+242 AHPFENPNQY

-261 LLIPMSLPIAY
+261 LLIPMSLPVAY
-272 GKIIGSAKQ
+272 GKMIGSAKQ

-297 VGMAGSLLAN
+297 FGMAGSLLAN

-321 TALYSSITTAA
+321 TILYSSITTAA

-362 GGAGAGFLNVLLYA
+362 GGTGAGFLNVLLYA

-391 TFLGKKIE
+391 TFLGKKLE
-399 TFEVKMIAIALLV
+399 TFEVKLMAITLLV
-412 PPFLILVGTAISM
+412 PPFLILVGTAVSM
-425 YAAPGVAGISNPVYH
+425 YVAPGVGAISNPGYH
-440 GLSQFLYEFTSA
+440 GLSQVLYEFTSA

-482 YIPLILMLAIV
+482 YIPLILMLAIA
-493 GSLKAKQSV
+493 GSLKAKPAV

-539 PVADWLT
+539 PIADWLT